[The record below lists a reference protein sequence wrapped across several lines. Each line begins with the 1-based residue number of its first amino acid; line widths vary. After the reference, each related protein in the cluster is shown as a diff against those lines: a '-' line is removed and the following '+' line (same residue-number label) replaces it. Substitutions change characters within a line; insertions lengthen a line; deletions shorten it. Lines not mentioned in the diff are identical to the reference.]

1 MAQAPAIVVKSLREQ
16 VYDHLRAELRQ
27 GGLDTG
33 SFLDLNRLAADLG
46 VSRTPLRDALL
57 QLEVEGFVTISAR
70 RGVAVRSLEE
80 ADIRE
85 LYQLIGALEAAAVA
99 AVGPSLSTPDLA
111 RLRELDQLASEA
123 IERGDQATFYEHNAA
138 FHDLFLDRL
147 GNGRIRELVHA
158 KKQQLYEWNRR
169 FERLHAAW
177 ERSGLQEHE
186 SFLRLLEQGAVPE
199 AAAYLR
205 DVHWGFEVQEA
216 FIREAYFPEQ
226 P

>member
-1 MAQAPAIVVKSLREQ
+1 MSTPTAIVAKSLREQ
-16 VYDHLRAELRQ
+16 VYDHLRAELRH
-27 GGLDTG
+27 GRLDTG
-33 SFLDLNRLAADLG
+33 AFLDLNRLAADLG

-57 QLEVEGFVTISAR
+57 QLEVEGFVTISPR
-70 RGVAVRSLEE
+70 RGVAVRCLEE

-85 LYQLIGALEAAAVA
+85 LYELIGALEAAAVA
-99 AVGPSLSTPDLA
+99 AVGPTVSAEDLA
-111 RLRELDQLASEA
+111 RLRELDRLAQSA

-138 FHDLFLDRL
+138 FHDFFLERL
-147 GNGRIRELVHA
+147 GNGRITGLVHA

-169 FERLHAAW
+169 FERLHVSW
-177 ERSGLQEHE
+177 ERSGLEEHE

-205 DVHWGFEVQEA
+205 DVHWGFQVQEA
-216 FIREAYFPEQ
+216 FVREAYFPER